1 MSLPK
6 RKHPRL
12 KQHDY
17 SEPSAYFITV
27 CTKNKA
33 HILSRIVVDLPP
45 SVGRDA
51 LIPPRRSHADCVKP
65 CEFVQILFTICPR
78 IAGRNCVKF
87 IRITKNE
94 LSALYSVDKCVPKGY
109 CNSNSSAKCNEQE
122 MTYPYHRLQKAVG
135 CARWQQGAVWP
146 SPASSLGES
155 GQNRP
160 PCSSSREPSVNG
172 VRSPAQCGV
181 GLRVSGRH

>member
-51 LIPPRRSHADCVKP
+51 LIPPRVQLLPAGKIVADLIRRTETVYDNVTVDAYVIMP
-65 CEFVQILFTICPR
+65 NHLHILFHIHAPGNRRRDGGIPPYDSPNGSCHQNGDYTPPR
-78 IAGRNCVKF
+78 PFHLSNILLRSCHTRAAG
-87 IRITKNE
+87 
-94 LSALYSVDKCVPKGY
+94 L
-109 CNSNSSAKCNEQE
+109 
-122 MTYPYHRLQKAVG
+122 
-135 CARWQQGAVWP
+135 
-146 SPASSLGES
+146 
-155 GQNRP
+155 
-160 PCSSSREPSVNG
+160 
-172 VRSPAQCGV
+172 
-181 GLRVSGRH
+181 

>member
-1 MSLPK
+1 MAYTAKPRNGQDRSLQLILYCGANIQMICRAGCP
-6 RKHPRL
+6 HPPPGKPL
-12 KQHDY
+12 
-17 SEPSAYFITV
+17 F
-27 CTKNKA
+27 
-33 HILSRIVVDLPP
+33 SRP
-45 SVGRDA
+45 
-51 LIPPRRSHADCVKP
+51 PPRQ
-65 CEFVQILFTICPR
+65 FVQILFTICPR

-94 LSALYSVDKCVPKGY
+94 LSALYSIDKCVPKGY

-135 CARWQQGAVWP
+135 CARRQQGAVWP